1 MSRIA
6 SFLLALFA
14 SASLSLATTTTPTP
28 APVVLDQK
36 ADLDTLK
43 DVTKYPG
50 QRIIAARQLA
60 NAMGPKIA
68 DEFLDIGPKATTPP
82 DLRVQIALLLADMKD
97 PGVDKKVVG
106 KLKDGNADD
115 KIFHLRATKN
125 IADAKLTKEICDKC
139 VAFTAD
145 KDAELR
151 GMAVDILI
159 LREWVDAVPALEKL
173 LKKEADFATIGTAM
187 AGITKLH
194 QKGLKGLAEWEVKLK
209 DFTVHDSPF
218 FRNAALDELGK
229 LGKAEF
235 LDLVAA
241 QLKSKDWS
249 TRLSAVL
256 ALEKL
261 RHKNA
266 IPQIIAQMK
275 NETGRPL
282 EEFAAALERLTGAPL
297 GQDVPRWEEWWRNKG
312 AEFELAATE
321 DRPTTKAQEKKKPKF
336 GDTTVEFL
344 GIPVTSRRIIFIVD
358 ISGSMKELARGI
370 LKNDT
375 DVGGGTTTRM
385 DVVKR
390 ELAACIDKLEPEAL
404 FNVIVF
410 NENVYSWLN
419 SGMAKLGKKTRE
431 DGKQYV
437 MTREAAGGTNI
448 YDAVKQAFQDPD
460 CDTIYVLSDGQ
471 PTAGEQTDPAT
482 IRADVAKWNATRH
495 IRIHTIAVGEQLDLL
510 KAISGDAGGEHVEY
524 K

>member
-1 MSRIA
+1 MLRIA
-6 SFLLALFA
+6 SLLLALFA
-14 SASLSLATTTTPTP
+14 SAPVPP
-28 APVVLDQK
+28 AHAAALPEPVVVDQK
-36 ADLDTLK
+36 TDLDTLK

-50 QRIIAARQLA
+50 QRIVAARQLA
-60 NAMGPKIA
+60 NALGTKIA

-97 PGVDKKVVG
+97 PAVDKKIVG
-106 KLKDGNADD
+106 KLKEGSADE

-125 IADAKLTKEICDKC
+125 VTDAKLVKEICEKC
-139 VAFTAD
+139 VAFTGD

-159 LREWVDAVPALEKL
+159 EREYVDAVPALEKL

-194 QKGLKGLAEWEVKLK
+194 QKTLKGLTEWETKLK
-209 DFTVHDSPF
+209 DFTVHESPF
-218 FRNAALDELGK
+218 FRNAALEELGK

-235 LDLVAA
+235 LDVVAA

-249 TRLSAVL
+249 TRISALL
-256 ALEKL
+256 ALE
-261 RHKNA
+261 RMRNKNA
-266 IPQIIAQMK
+266 IPLIIAQMK
-275 NETGRPL
+275 NESGRPL
-282 EEFAAALERLTGAPL
+282 EEFAGTLERLTGTPL
-297 GQDVPRWEEWWRNKG
+297 GMDVPRWEEWWRNKG
-312 AEFELAATE
+312 ADFQLAATAE
-321 DRPTTKAQEKKKPKF
+321 RPTTEGPAKKKTHF
-336 GDTTVEFL
+336 GETSVQFL
-344 GIPVTSRRIIFIVD
+344 GIPVTSRRIIFVVD
-358 ISGSMKELARGI
+358 ISGSMTELARGI

-375 DVGGGTTTRM
+375 DVGGGTMTRI

-390 ELAACIDKLEPEAL
+390 ELAACIDRLEPDAL

-431 DGKQYV
+431 DGKAYV
-437 MTREAAGGTNI
+437 MSREAAGGTNI
-448 YDAVKQAFQDPD
+448 YDAVKTAFQDPD
-460 CDTIYVLSDGQ
+460 CDTIYILSDGQ

-482 IRADVAKWNATRH
+482 IRAEVAKWNATRH
-495 IRIHTIAVGEQLDLL
+495 IKIHTIAVGEQLDLL
-510 KAISGDAGGEHVEY
+510 KALSQDAGGEHVEY